1 MAKDNIGLLNEI
13 SASLKKMNQTQVRQ
27 NLEAK
32 EYQERQLAQA
42 AGGEQGPQGPNF
54 IDPAED
60 FRRRVKGSVFSAK
73 LGEKFTESGLRAKR
87 SNKTYE
93 KDKKKAELEAK
104 QAKEKEKY
112 KPVGAVLTKDKR
124 VGLSTIRDELG
135 MQLSLIKVNT
145 DALVQMLG
153 GIRTHLGMSNKATEA
168 ARKKAMAA
176 AINVKRT
183 AEENKREGGAGGT
196 VAKMSKI
203 SVFAKAGKAIGS
215 RSGLMGLLIA
225 GVIAAAGMG
234 IKNMI
239 EGWKTGGFMGA
250 IKAMFFGNGEGGLG
264 NAIAAAFSTGA
275 TFATAGLLIAGPV
288 GALVGGIIGMAIGA
302 LTGWLGAEKVTAII
316 KGAGQTV
323 VDGIT
328 GVGKFIAKWAV
339 ALGHMI
345 YKPGVEAQ
353 GGHQEAIKA
362 RFFGVEVNWTMTGL
376 GEKFAQSWIDGKAY
390 LKEKFLGWAL
400 KIYNPTTNEV
410 LGGLFTM
417 PTWFDAVEE
426 AISKVWNGL
435 KNFGSMIKS
444 AIISML
450 PSWLT
455 DKLGMTVAG
464 GKDPAKVH
472 IINPNEATGGNRM
485 VYPGKLIGTYDR
497 TIESYSTSGSSF
509 RSARKSRNFSG
520 NTAFDVDAMSLINEY
535 ADSGMTMGE
544 IQADIAK
551 KKEAAKKAIFALS
564 PGKYDMMANGSS
576 SGRGGGFGS
585 PIIVKQPDTNI
596 NTDASVGAVIV
607 NNVYVQDAPTG
618 AADIHTIYS
627 PAYPGGREMPW
638 FIRGGTQ

>member
-13 SASLKKMNQTQVRQ
+13 SASLRQMNMAQVRQ
-27 NLEAK
+27 NLESKA
-32 EYQERQLAQA
+32 YQEQQLAVA
-42 AGGEQGPQGPNF
+42 AGGNIQESPQFLTPG
-54 IDPAED
+54 ED
-60 FRRRVKGSVFSAK
+60 FKRRVKASLFTTKIA
-73 LGEKFTESGLRAKR
+73 ENFTESGERAR
-87 SNKTYE
+87 ATNKEARENKKFKKLTSI
-93 KDKKKAELEAK
+93 KMADKK
-104 QAKEKEKY
+104 
-112 KPVGAVLTKDKR
+112 
-124 VGLSTIRDELG
+124 VGLANVVDAVKEIDGGGDDESLKVL
-135 MQLSLIKVNT
+135 QLMKVNT
-145 DALVQMLG
+145 DAVVQMLG
-153 GIRTHLGMSNKATEA
+153 GIRTQLGMSNKATEK

-176 AINVKRT
+176 AANVKRT
-183 AEENKREGGAGGT
+183 AVEDKIEKPADKVKGMKSIFGKF
-196 VAKMSKI
+196 KMPKNPLKGRSTLMKI
-203 SVFAKAGKAIGS
+203 LIG
-215 RSGLMGLLIA
+215 GLL
-225 GVIAAAGMG
+225 AAATLG
-234 IKNMI
+234 ITNMVV
-239 EGWKTGGFMGA
+239 GWKSGGFMGA
-250 IKAMFFGNGEGGLG
+250 IKAMFFGNGKGGLG

-275 TFATAGLLIAGPV
+275 TFATAGLVFGPV

-376 GEKFAQSWIDGKAY
+376 GEKFAQSWIKGKAY
-390 LKEKFLGWAL
+390 LKKKFLGFAL
-400 KIYNPTTNEV
+400 KIYDPTTNKV

-455 DKLGMTVAG
+455 DKLGMTVQ

-520 NTAFDVDAMSLINEY
+520 NTAFDVDGMSLINEY
-535 ADSGMTMGE
+535 ADSGMTMGQ

-576 SGRGGGFGS
+576 SGRGGSFGS

-596 NTDASVGAVIV
+596 NSDNSVGAIVI
-607 NNVYVQDAPTG
+607 NNVYMTDQPAQ
-618 AADIHTIYS
+618 AADIHTYYNS
-627 PAYPGGREMPW
+627 SFPGGREMPW
-638 FIRGGTQ
+638 FLRGGTQ

>member
-87 SNKTYE
+87 SNKDYDKT
-93 KDKKKAELEAK
+93 KKKTKLEEK
-104 QAKEKEKY
+104 QLKEKEKG
-112 KPVGAVLTKDKR
+112 KKIGTVLTKDKR
-124 VGLSTIRDELG
+124 VGLSTVVNRLET
-135 MQLSLIKVNT
+135 LSLIKVNT

-183 AEENKREGGAGGT
+183 AEENKREAGAGGT

-417 PTWFDAVEE
+417 PTWFDEVEE
-426 AISKVWNGL
+426 AVSKVWNGVKDFGKAIKNAVIL
-435 KNFGSMIKS
+435 LLPDVFTDFMGWTNNGMIIGAGANHSNYEAYNDGSNFGVTMAAASQVSAFQPAVKQQMDYINSFSSEGRKNRFDLSKINDNMMLNADGDLVPVYNNKMKTTGHSRIRGLSDESATELLRQRDMRLSMS
-444 AIISML
+444 GY
-450 PSWLT
+450 
-455 DKLGMTVAG
+455 GMR
-464 GKDPAKVH
+464 
-472 IINPNEATGGNRM
+472 TGG
-485 VYPGKLIGTYDR
+485 V
-497 TIESYSTSGSSF
+497 
-509 RSARKSRNFSG
+509 
-520 NTAFDVDAMSLINEY
+520 
-535 ADSGMTMGE
+535 
-544 IQADIAK
+544 
-551 KKEAAKKAIFALS
+551 
-564 PGKYDMMANGSS
+564 
-576 SGRGGGFGS
+576 
-585 PIIVKQPDTNI
+585 NI
-596 NTDASVGAVIV
+596 TTDASSNTGAVIV
-607 NNVYVQDAPTG
+607 NNNYMESGVSTSNV
-618 AADIHTIYS
+618 DIHTHMDGS
-627 PAYPGGREMPW
+627 FPGGREIPW
-638 FIRGGTQ
+638 HLRGGYN

>member
-1 MAKDNIGLLNEI
+1 
-13 SASLKKMNQTQVRQ
+13 
-27 NLEAK
+27 
-32 EYQERQLAQA
+32 
-42 AGGEQGPQGPNF
+42 
-54 IDPAED
+54 
-60 FRRRVKGSVFSAK
+60 
-73 LGEKFTESGLRAKR
+73 
-87 SNKTYE
+87 
-93 KDKKKAELEAK
+93 
-104 QAKEKEKY
+104 
-112 KPVGAVLTKDKR
+112 
-124 VGLSTIRDELG
+124 
-135 MQLSLIKVNT
+135 
-145 DALVQMLG
+145 
-153 GIRTHLGMSNKATEA
+153 
-168 ARKKAMAA
+168 
-176 AINVKRT
+176 
-183 AEENKREGGAGGT
+183 
-196 VAKMSKI
+196 
-203 SVFAKAGKAIGS
+203 
-215 RSGLMGLLIA
+215 
-225 GVIAAAGMG
+225 MG

-250 IKAMFFGNGEGGLG
+250 IKAMFFGNGKGGLG

-275 TFATAGLLIAGPV
+275 TFATAGLVFGPV

-376 GEKFAQSWIDGKAY
+376 GEKFAQSWIKGKAY
-390 LKEKFLGWAL
+390 LKKKFLGFAL
-400 KIYNPTTNEV
+400 KIYDPTTNKV

-455 DKLGMTVAG
+455 DKLGMTVQ

-520 NTAFDVDAMSLINEY
+520 NTAFDVDGMSLINEY
-535 ADSGMTMGE
+535 ADSGMTMGQ

-576 SGRGGGFGS
+576 SGRGGSFGS

-596 NTDASVGAVIV
+596 NSDNSVGAIVI
-607 NNVYVQDAPTG
+607 NNVYMTDQPAQ
-618 AADIHTIYS
+618 AADIHTYYNS
-627 PAYPGGREMPW
+627 SFPGGREMPW
-638 FIRGGTQ
+638 FLRGGTQ

>member
-60 FRRRVKGSVFSAK
+60 FKRRVKGSVFSAK

-225 GVIAAAGMG
+225 GVIAAAGLG

-239 EGWKTGGFMGA
+239 DGWKTGGFMGA

-417 PTWFDAVEE
+417 PTWFDEVEE
-426 AISKVWNGL
+426 AVSKVWNGV
-435 KNFGSMIKS
+435 KDFG
-444 AIISML
+444 
-450 PSWLT
+450 
-455 DKLGMTVAG
+455 
-464 GKDPAKVH
+464 
-472 IINPNEATGGNRM
+472 
-485 VYPGKLIGTYDR
+485 
-497 TIESYSTSGSSF
+497 
-509 RSARKSRNFSG
+509 
-520 NTAFDVDAMSLINEY
+520 
-535 ADSGMTMGE
+535 
-544 IQADIAK
+544 
-551 KKEAAKKAIFALS
+551 KAIKNAVILLLPDVFTDYMGWTTNGMIVGAGSHHANYEKYNDGTNHGLTMAAAAQVEGFAAAVAEQAKYNASFDSEGRKGRFDLS
-564 PGKYDMMANGSS
+564 KINDNMMLNKHGELIPVYNDPMKSTGHSRMGINTQDLGDNMAMGPNRRYA
-576 SGRGGGFGS
+576 RGDR
-585 PIIVKQPDTNI
+585 ITVKQPDTNI
-596 NTDASVGAVIV
+596 TTDASVGAVIV

-618 AADIHTIYS
+618 AADIHTLYNVTG
-627 PAYPGGREMPW
+627 AYPPSMLPSNP
-638 FIRGGTQ
+638 FFNKPM

>member
-87 SNKTYE
+87 SNKDYDKT
-93 KDKKKAELEAK
+93 KKKTKLEEK
-104 QAKEKEKY
+104 QLKEKEKG
-112 KPVGAVLTKDKR
+112 KKIGTVLTKDKR
-124 VGLSTIRDELG
+124 VGLSTVVNRLET
-135 MQLSLIKVNT
+135 LSLIKVNT

-183 AEENKREGGAGGT
+183 AEENKREAGAGGT

-376 GEKFAQSWIDGKAY
+376 GEKFAQSWIEGKAY
-390 LKEKFLGWAL
+390 LKKKFLGFAL
-400 KIYNPTTNEV
+400 KIYDPTTNKV

-417 PTWFDAVEE
+417 PTWFDEVEE
-426 AISKVWNGL
+426 AVSKVWNGVKDFGKAIKNAVIL
-435 KNFGSMIKS
+435 LLPDVFTDFMGWTNNGMIIGAGANHSNYEAYNDGSNFGVTMAAASQVSAFQPAVKQQMDYINSFSSEGRKNRFDLSKINDNMMLNADGDLVPVYNNKMKTTGHSRIRGLSDESATELLRQRDMRLSMS
-444 AIISML
+444 GY
-450 PSWLT
+450 
-455 DKLGMTVAG
+455 GMR
-464 GKDPAKVH
+464 
-472 IINPNEATGGNRM
+472 TGG
-485 VYPGKLIGTYDR
+485 V
-497 TIESYSTSGSSF
+497 
-509 RSARKSRNFSG
+509 
-520 NTAFDVDAMSLINEY
+520 
-535 ADSGMTMGE
+535 
-544 IQADIAK
+544 
-551 KKEAAKKAIFALS
+551 
-564 PGKYDMMANGSS
+564 
-576 SGRGGGFGS
+576 
-585 PIIVKQPDTNI
+585 NI
-596 NTDASVGAVIV
+596 TTDASSNTGAVIV
-607 NNVYVQDAPTG
+607 NNNYMESGVSTSNV
-618 AADIHTIYS
+618 DIHTHMDGS
-627 PAYPGGREMPW
+627 FPGGREIPW
-638 FIRGGTQ
+638 HLRGGYN

>member
-87 SNKTYE
+87 SNKDYN
-93 KDKKKAELEAK
+93 KNKKKEKLEEK
-104 QAKEKEKY
+104 QLKQKEKY
-112 KPVGAVLTKDKR
+112 KPISTVLTKDKR
-124 VGLSTIRDELG
+124 VGLSTVVNRLET
-135 MQLSLIKVNT
+135 LSLIKVNT

-225 GVIAAAGMG
+225 GVIAAAGLG

-239 EGWKTGGFMGA
+239 DGWKTGGFMGA

-275 TFATAGLLIAGPV
+275 TFATAGLVFGPV

-376 GEKFAQSWIDGKAY
+376 GEKFAQSWIEGKAY
-390 LKEKFLGWAL
+390 LKKKFLGWAL

-417 PTWFDAVEE
+417 PTWFDEVEE
-426 AISKVWNGL
+426 AVSKVWNGV
-435 KNFGSMIKS
+435 KDFG
-444 AIISML
+444 
-450 PSWLT
+450 
-455 DKLGMTVAG
+455 
-464 GKDPAKVH
+464 
-472 IINPNEATGGNRM
+472 
-485 VYPGKLIGTYDR
+485 
-497 TIESYSTSGSSF
+497 
-509 RSARKSRNFSG
+509 
-520 NTAFDVDAMSLINEY
+520 
-535 ADSGMTMGE
+535 
-544 IQADIAK
+544 
-551 KKEAAKKAIFALS
+551 KAIKNAVILLLPDVFTDFMGWTTNGMIVGAGSHHANYEKYNDGTNHGLTMAAASQVDGFAAAVAEQAAYVASFDSEGRQGRFDLS
-564 PGKYDMMANGSS
+564 KINDAAYTLADGTSAEEFNNKMKSTGHSRMGINTQDLGDNMAMGPNRRYA
-576 SGRGGGFGS
+576 RGDR
-585 PIIVKQPDTNI
+585 ITVKQPDTNI

-618 AADIHTIYS
+618 AADIHTLYNVTG
-627 PAYPGGREMPW
+627 AYPPSMLPSNP
-638 FIRGGTQ
+638 FFNKPM

>member
-87 SNKTYE
+87 SNKDYDKT
-93 KDKKKAELEAK
+93 KKKTKLEEK
-104 QAKEKEKY
+104 QLKEKEKG
-112 KPVGAVLTKDKR
+112 KKIGTVLTKDKR
-124 VGLSTIRDELG
+124 VGLSTVVNRLET
-135 MQLSLIKVNT
+135 LSLIKVNT

-183 AEENKREGGAGGT
+183 AEENKREAGAGGT

-225 GVIAAAGMG
+225 GVIAAAGLG

-239 EGWKTGGFMGA
+239 DGWKTGGFMGA

-417 PTWFDAVEE
+417 PTWFDEVEE
-426 AISKVWNGL
+426 AVSKVWNGVKDFGKAIKNAVIL
-435 KNFGSMIKS
+435 LLPDVFTDFMGWTNNGMIIGAGANHSNYEAYNDGSNFGVTMAAASQVSAFQPAVKQQMDYINSFSSEGRKNRFDLSKINDNMMLNADGDLVPVYNNKMKTTGHSRIRGLSDESATELLRQRDMRLSMS
-444 AIISML
+444 GY
-450 PSWLT
+450 
-455 DKLGMTVAG
+455 GMR
-464 GKDPAKVH
+464 
-472 IINPNEATGGNRM
+472 TGG
-485 VYPGKLIGTYDR
+485 V
-497 TIESYSTSGSSF
+497 
-509 RSARKSRNFSG
+509 
-520 NTAFDVDAMSLINEY
+520 
-535 ADSGMTMGE
+535 
-544 IQADIAK
+544 
-551 KKEAAKKAIFALS
+551 
-564 PGKYDMMANGSS
+564 
-576 SGRGGGFGS
+576 
-585 PIIVKQPDTNI
+585 NI
-596 NTDASVGAVIV
+596 TTDASSNTGAVIV
-607 NNVYVQDAPTG
+607 NNNYMESGVSTSNV
-618 AADIHTIYS
+618 DIHTHMDGS
-627 PAYPGGREMPW
+627 FPGGREIPW
-638 FIRGGTQ
+638 HLRGGYN